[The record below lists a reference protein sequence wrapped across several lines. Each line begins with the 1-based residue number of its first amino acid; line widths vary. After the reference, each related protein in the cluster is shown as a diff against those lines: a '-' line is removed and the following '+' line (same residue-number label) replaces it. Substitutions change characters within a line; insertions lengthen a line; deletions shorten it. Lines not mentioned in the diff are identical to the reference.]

1 MYIVRI
7 ATYIT
12 GSENSIL
19 SSKDYDLQS
28 KTAETKH
35 VGTNLR

>member
-1 MYIVRI
+1 MYSVRI

-19 SSKDYDLQS
+19 FSKDYDLQS
-28 KTAETKH
+28 KTAETNTE
-35 VGTNLR
+35 G